1 MDDVKEFYVTLPSDS
16 SMNYFPS
23 NTQSSYRTKLSAPLL
38 LNGEWEV
45 ALSEISIPRNWFNVG
60 DLNNSYTALYEKED
74 VMVTDKF
81 EHEIK
86 ISYTSE
92 DADAFW
98 ADLNRKAA
106 NVIGN
111 DKIIFEYDSQAATV
125 ELNIPKDVE
134 LHIAKESKLLHM
146 LNLPNEDSVLDS
158 STIYKFRLSQ
168 KSPLDISMKI
178 IDSGPRSILEIDIEM
193 SAMFGRQ

>member
-1 MDDVKEFYVTLPSDS
+1 
-16 SMNYFPS
+16 
-23 NTQSSYRTKLSAPLL
+23 
-38 LNGEWEV
+38 
-45 ALSEISIPRNWFNVG
+45 
-60 DLNNSYTALYEKED
+60 
-74 VMVTDKF
+74 MVTDKF

-92 DADAFW
+92 DVDAFW
-98 ADLNRKAA
+98 AELNRKVA

-125 ELNIPKDVE
+125 ELNIQKDVE
-134 LHIAKESKLLHM
+134 LQIAKESKLLYM

-168 KSPLDISMKI
+168 KSPVDISMKI
-178 IDSGPRSILEIDIEM
+178 IDSSPRSILEIDIEM
-193 SAMFGRQ
+193 SAMFVRMSINKPRVLFEILNRHLAARNMDELIKFEYD